1 MDYSSLAKF
10 EYHPLLPISTAGNPA
25 FRILELQ
32 PRSVP
37 PGPDDGPV
45 ARRLLD
51 ASLRE
56 CEPYKTL
63 SYCWGDASVRVPLSL
78 DGMWFEV
85 TTNLYAALRWLRKCT
100 QTRRIWIDAIC
111 MNQDDTNERNEQ
123 IHHMRRIYSE
133 TMDCF
138 VWLGEFND
146 STVKLAFKGY
156 SWLKE
161 IREQDISHPE
171 YKDLSI
177 PESSEVMSS
186 ITLVSPDALGA
197 LKAIVNSPW
206 FRRVWVIQE
215 ITSPKTVSLI
225 LGYAVLDW
233 DFTTTLL
240 TYGGYF
246 RP

>member
-10 EYHPLLPISTAGNPA
+10 EYHPLLPISTAGNPG

-32 PRSVP
+32 PRSAP

-51 ASLRE
+51 ASLGE
-56 CEPYKTL
+56 CHE
-63 SYCWGDASVRVPLSL
+63 
-78 DGMWFEV
+78 
-85 TTNLYAALRWLRKCT
+85 NLYAALRWLRKYT

-146 STVKLAFKGY
+146 STVKLALKGY

-197 LKAIVNSPW
+197 LKAIVDSPW
-206 FRRVWVIQE
+206 FRRVWVTQE
-215 ITSPKTVSLI
+215 ITSSKTVSLI

-246 RP
+246 RS